1 MCTNCTPTG
10 LVDSSSDGVDVLTN
24 DIEEGLAEIEIKKNL
39 LQGLYRLFLVFLLD
53 FPQNYFFFC
62 FSLENT
68 YLFPDCSQK
77 IYLFPHFG
85 ISNLNN

>member
-39 LQGLYRLFLVFLLD
+39 LQG
-53 FPQNYFFFC
+53 
-62 FSLENT
+62 FSGILIQT
-68 YLFPDCSQK
+68 FS
-77 IYLFPHFG
+77 G
-85 ISNLNN
+85 ISP